1 MKLICKYNMEK
12 CTNIRPPQ
20 FLVNFFNLLIKWHG
34 EESILLVRELISQP
48 HCPQQI
54 QHSDCELYPITRKR
68 RPFLDIPFSLI
79 AALEENANQ
88 TYIINHNRQSVHLKQ
103 GEFAMWRGDY
113 EHAGAAY
120 AQLNRRLFVAIV
132 KEAEMK
138 RFNFVTF

>member
-68 RPFLDIPFSLI
+68 RPMYLASVQELYHYNRTHHSR
-79 AALEENANQ
+79 EE
-88 TYIINHNRQSVHLKQ
+88 INWHCN
-103 GEFAMWRGDY
+103 
-113 EHAGAAY
+113 
-120 AQLNRRLFVAIV
+120 
-132 KEAEMK
+132 
-138 RFNFVTF
+138 